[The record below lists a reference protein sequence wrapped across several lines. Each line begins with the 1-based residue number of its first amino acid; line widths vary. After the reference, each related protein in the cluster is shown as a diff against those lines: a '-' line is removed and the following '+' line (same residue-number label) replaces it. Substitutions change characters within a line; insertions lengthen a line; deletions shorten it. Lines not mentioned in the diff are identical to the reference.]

1 MLSLVGFGGLAVS
14 SKNETRMKHARGA
27 PGTHNTAAAYMETKA
42 AIEAMGKHCAVCA
55 VAENNIPNCCAD
67 GASWAGKCT
76 PDGEITWLAG
86 YDVCNGATS
95 KVRVSAAKVIRD
107 KRVTMNMSID
117 DLSQTEQKILVD
129 EHEEGMAQRSAI
141 HAMKTTQHA
150 MKIALRAADKK
161 VELMKDANLVTQTP
175 AEIKEAAAA
184 QLAAATKTANKLA
197 KMAKD
202 SMTSAKTANNATR
215 QIKSLAQGLDTHL
228 REHTRDSL
236 KSAMDKVKDGLEK
249 AKEKLS
255 KKRYAASEEVVPD
268 LGEGEHYHID
278 GVAGNVSKWR
288 AEHGWPNLES
298 KAALVGHVK
307 KSGKEIGRKSGEKS
321 GEKNHNLQPTE
332 GSGQV
337 PDLGKG
343 KHYHIDGVKGK
354 VSKWRAE
361 HGGRG
366 KPGQHNTMA
375 AYMESKAALE
385 SQGRTC
391 DKCKDAD
398 NGMANCCAKGASW
411 DGLCSEKEGA
421 EYTWLA
427 GYDVC
432 NGGES
437 QLRVPLGHM
446 LAKNHNLQPT
456 SALEA
461 ANEDM
466 THKKEQMELASAK
479 ATSKKLAAQK
489 RAIGALKDAH
499 QANAQEVQ
507 ARSQENDAKQK
518 RAIGALK
525 NAHQAAAQVA
535 HQAAAEDAR
544 LNKKMKMLSHKAK
557 EVQELAEAK
566 GKVWAEAVAVAERAK
581 GKVAEEAKRASQ
593 AEYAE
598 KLNTLEKKATEAAA
612 ADVAAAVKRVKATAS
627 IKIAEAVSRA
637 KAAEVKV
644 AALESATSAVS
655 GKAHAASLQPQTDT
669 DY

>member
-268 LGEGEHYHID
+268 VGKGKHYHID
-278 GVAGNVSKWR
+278 GVAENVSKWR
-288 AEHGWPNLES
+288 AEHGWPKLEEKKVAS
-298 KAALVGHVK
+298 EKEAPEKEAPEKAPE
-307 KSGKEIGRKSGEKS
+307 KEAPEDV
-321 GEKNHNLQPTE
+321 
-332 GSGQV
+332 V

-343 KHYHIDGVKGK
+343 KHYHI
-354 VSKWRAE
+354 
-361 HGGRG
+361 GGARR
-366 KPGQHNTMA
+366 TS
-375 AYMESKAALE
+375 ES
-385 SQGRTC
+385 
-391 DKCKDAD
+391 
-398 NGMANCCAKGASW
+398 
-411 DGLCSEKEGA
+411 
-421 EYTWLA
+421 
-427 GYDVC
+427 VC
-432 NGGES
+432 
-437 QLRVPLGHM
+437 R
-446 LAKNHNLQPT
+446 
-456 SALEA
+456 SA
-461 ANEDM
+461 
-466 THKKEQMELASAK
+466 
-479 ATSKKLAAQK
+479 
-489 RAIGALKDAH
+489 
-499 QANAQEVQ
+499 
-507 ARSQENDAKQK
+507 
-518 RAIGALK
+518 
-525 NAHQAAAQVA
+525 
-535 HQAAAEDAR
+535 AR
-544 LNKKMKMLSHKAK
+544 LSC
-557 EVQELAEAK
+557 
-566 GKVWAEAVAVAERAK
+566 GSGRA
-581 GKVAEEAKRASQ
+581 
-593 AEYAE
+593 
-598 KLNTLEKKATEAAA
+598 LP
-612 ADVAAAVKRVKATAS
+612 
-627 IKIAEAVSRA
+627 
-637 KAAEVKV
+637 
-644 AALESATSAVS
+644 SAVRVTS
-655 GKAHAASLQPQTDT
+655 GAACITAMW
-669 DY
+669 